1 MTMYWDQRGATSE
14 LLLSNARVTGV
25 QASDLELLQI
35 QQVSRHGSRFP
46 TDNTMR
52 EIAELVY
59 RLQANYSSVLPQ
71 WLQEY
76 SLPYNLTVAGVLS
89 STGVDELAAYG
100 KRTRTSVGSAIPTAY
115 NEKQFVLAHTF
126 KARKDPFIRF
136 YDICDRYL
144 SEVKHY
150 PNASAELKA
159 YGQSSQMNASLAHL
173 KTQLNL
179 PDSADLSVV
188 DVRAAFAA
196 CAFDIMVY
204 GVTNQWCSLMDQTFL
219 NRLDYAEDLEA
230 FYEQGA
236 GYKINYEMAAVLLQ
250 VDFILVRIRN

>member
-126 KARKDPFIRF
+126 KARLRAHFSTILTTFATSNTPREGSVHSLL
-136 YDICDRYL
+136 RYMRPL
-144 SEVKHY
+144 PV
-150 PNASAELKA
+150 
-159 YGQSSQMNASLAHL
+159 GTHL